1 MKLSYIIML
10 VKARRTQYI
19 FLNLGIVVCQQS
31 VPSIIV
37 VDTNKSGVSLFWLP
51 ASTRALALRCS
62 FMNFKN
68 SSKL

>member
-37 VDTNKSGVSLFWLP
+37 VDTNKSGVSLFWLQ
-51 ASTRALALRCS
+51 LR
-62 FMNFKN
+62 
-68 SSKL
+68 L